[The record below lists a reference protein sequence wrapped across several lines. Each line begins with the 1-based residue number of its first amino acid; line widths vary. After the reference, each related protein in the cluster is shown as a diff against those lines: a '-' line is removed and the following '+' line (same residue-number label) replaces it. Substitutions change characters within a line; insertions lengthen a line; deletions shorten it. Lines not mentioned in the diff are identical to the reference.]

1 MIPLDDNHDGIALTG
16 QTQTLPEYI
25 KGTPPSIER
34 LRKRF
39 DEAREDPHQ
48 GREKSQK
55 ARDYYDGPKQLDPET
70 RALMKT
76 RSQPPIY
83 TNRIRPAINGILGI
97 LEQARSDPQAYP
109 RNPND
114 EDTAGVVTKVLRFIA
129 DKGKFGDLKQDV
141 AENFLIEGTGAGMV
155 EMDGDEIMP
164 VQIRWEEFYADPFA
178 RRNDF
183 LDARYMGVAK
193 WVDAD
198 TLKSRPGFDME
209 SFGDP
214 LAIQSFGIAGDSWQD
229 RPAHL
234 GWVDMRRRRLL
245 LVEEY
250 AVEEGEWKRIV
261 FCAAGVLEYGPSPY
275 LDEKGRPR
283 NPIRAI
289 SCYVDR
295 DNRRYGPCEDMLPIQ
310 DEINAS
316 RSRSLALGNSRQIQQ
331 TDPLVVP
338 EANQEEA
345 RKEAARHDGVIPAGW
360 SLVPTQDM
368 QQAAILRQQEA
379 KGEIERMGP
388 TPAVLGRQEGAGQ
401 SGRARLVSQQAGLTE
416 LSRPLA
422 RLASWEL
429 AMLQDAWLCARQF
442 KTDPWFI
449 RVTDENQAAEFIQV
463 NEPEMGMVMQP
474 QQVGTDEAGQPVVQM
489 VPGIGVVGYKNR
501 LAEMDVDIIL
511 DTVPDTANL
520 QQEIWAELV
529 QLAGQAG
536 GLQAITTPEFEWAV
550 DASQLSDKRRV
561 LDSLKKLRE
570 QKEQAIVPQ
579 LQAQIEQLTGQL
591 QAKQA
596 VSQEQEQ
603 AKTGKLLAET
613 DSIEAKTI
621 KMALDAVKPDEGE
634 DAAGRA

>member
-16 QTQTLPEYI
+16 ETQTLPEYI

-48 GREKSQK
+48 GREKSQR
-55 ARDYYDGPKQLDPET
+55 ARDYYDGPKQLNSEVRQT
-70 RALMKT
+70 LANRK
-76 RSQPPIY
+76 QPAIY
-83 TNRIRPAINGILGI
+83 TNRIRPAINGILGV
-97 LEQARSDPQAYP
+97 LEGSRSDPQAYP
-109 RNPND
+109 RNP
-114 EDTAGVVTKVLRFIA
+114 EDKESADVCTKTLRYIA
-129 DKGKFGDLKQDV
+129 DECQFSDVKQDV
-141 AENFLIEGTGAGMV
+141 AENFLIEGTGAVLV
-155 EMDGDEIMP
+155 ELDGDKI
-164 VQIRWEEFYADPFA
+164 VATQVRWEEFYADPYS

-183 LDARYMGVAK
+183 LDARYMGVGK
-193 WVDAD
+193 WTDAEV
-198 TLKSRPGFDME
+198 LKARYGAQFDDI
-209 SFGDP
+209 GDP
-214 LAIQSFGIAGDSWQD
+214 LAPQSFGIAGDSWQD

-234 GWVDMRRRRLL
+234 GWVDLRRRRVL

-275 LDEKGRPR
+275 LDEKKVPTC
-283 NPIRAI
+283 PIVAQ

-295 DNRRYGPCEDMLPIQ
+295 DNRRYGPVDDMLPIQ

-331 TDPLVVP
+331 SDPQVEP
-338 EANQEEA
+338 MANADEA
-345 RKEAARHDGVIPAGW
+345 RAEAARHDGVIPAGW
-360 SLVPTQDM
+360 TLVQTQDM
-368 QQAAILRQQEA
+368 QQASILRQQEA

-388 TPAVLGRQEGAGQ
+388 TPAVLGRQESAGQ

-429 AMLQDAWLCARQF
+429 RVLKQFWERARQF
-442 KTDPWFI
+442 WTGPMWI
-449 RVTDENQAAEFIQV
+449 RVTDQNQAPEFLQV
-463 NEPEMGMVMQP
+463 NEPIQGMVMQP
-474 QQVGTDEAGQPVVQM
+474 QQVGVDEAGQPIIAQ
-489 VPGIGVVGYKNR
+489 VPGIGITGYNR
-501 LAEMDVDIIL
+501 RIAEMDVDIIL

-536 GLQAITTPEFEWAV
+536 GLQSITTPEFEWAV
-550 DASQLSDKRRV
+550 DASQLTDKSRV
-561 LDSLKKLRE
+561 LDSLKRLRE

-579 LQAQIEQLTGQL
+579 LQAQIEQLTAQL

-596 VSQEQEQ
+596 TSQEQEQ

-613 DSIEAKTI
+613 DAVEAKTL
-621 KMALDAVKPDEGE
+621 KMALDAVQPVEGGT
-634 DAAGRA
+634 DAEGR